1 MTSGNPLNKNGNRIN
16 GKPLKKLGDLTNWLT
31 NDSQLNKIKESING
45 NPLNKVGGLTSRLM
59 NGNPKK
65 RVGDLTAR
73 LNNNELTQRE
83 SVGKAKIVK
92 QCSQRELVD
101 TTTWRN
107 KKKIESWKI
116 VDRQETANVGGRN
129 GNYRN
134 NRNEGRESSSTR
146 SRSGRVTSKQN
157 SFNERNNKRVDR
169 TTERDQVKGNTVEG
183 KQANDFNVRDHNDK
197 KNRNNGQESSNARSQ
212 SGRGTTS
219 MQTFVNERDNQRVDR
234 TTERGQVETSQTSRW
249 TLTQNTVASKVNM
262 QDRHNE
268 IVENQENNV
277 KQ

>member
-1 MTSGNPLNKNGNRIN
+1 
-16 GKPLKKLGDLTNWLT
+16 
-31 NDSQLNKIKESING
+31 
-45 NPLNKVGGLTSRLM
+45 M

-116 VDRQETANVGGRN
+116 VDRQETSNVGGRN

-183 KQANDFNVRDHNDK
+183 KQANDFNVRDHNKK

>member
-83 SVGKAKIVK
+83 SVGKAKIIK

-116 VDRQETANVGGRN
+116 VDRQETSNVGGRN

-157 SFNERNNKRVDR
+157 SLNERNNKRVDR
-169 TTERDQVKGNTVEG
+169 TTERDQVEGNTVEG
-183 KQANDFNVRDHNDK
+183 KQANDFNVRDHNK
-197 KNRNNGQESSNARSQ
+197 KKS
-212 SGRGTTS
+212 
-219 MQTFVNERDNQRVDR
+219 
-234 TTERGQVETSQTSRW
+234 
-249 TLTQNTVASKVNM
+249 
-262 QDRHNE
+262 
-268 IVENQENNV
+268 
-277 KQ
+277 

>member
-1 MTSGNPLNKNGNRIN
+1 MKHCRR
-16 GKPLKKLGDLTNWLT
+16 K
-31 NDSQLNKIKESING
+31 
-45 NPLNKVGGLTSRLM
+45 
-59 NGNPKK
+59 
-65 RVGDLTAR
+65 
-73 LNNNELTQRE
+73 
-83 SVGKAKIVK
+83 
-92 QCSQRELVD
+92 
-101 TTTWRN
+101 
-107 KKKIESWKI
+107 
-116 VDRQETANVGGRN
+116 
-129 GNYRN
+129 
-134 NRNEGRESSSTR
+134 
-146 SRSGRVTSKQN
+146 TSKWFQC
-157 SFNERNNKRVDR
+157 KRP
-169 TTERDQVKGNTVEG
+169 QK
-183 KQANDFNVRDHNDK
+183 K